1 MWPFP
6 SAAPEQPK
14 PDDQIRN
21 RDIFAD
27 DSASRARRRWTRL
40 LIVFLRS
47 LSLLCLLRGLI
58 DWSRILGFIGPE
70 NGFETAPLLVQVST
84 VLYAILNCVA
94 AVGLWLTS
102 AWGAVLWLI
111 VTLCEVFLPMT
122 LPLGLQQALTS
133 DILLLGLVVLYIT
146 LTWLSSRERE
156 RDH

>member
-6 SAAPEQPK
+6 SAAPETPK

-27 DSASRARRRWTRL
+27 DRASRARRRWTRL

-47 LSLLCLLRGLI
+47 LSVLCLLRGMI

-70 NGFETAPLLVQVST
+70 NGFETAPLLAQVST

-122 LPLGLQQALTS
+122 LPAGLQQALVS
-133 DILLLGLVVLYIT
+133 DVLLLGLVGLYII

>member
-6 SAAPEQPK
+6 PAAPVQPK

-27 DSASRARRRWTRL
+27 DSAMRARRRWTRL

-47 LSLLCLLRGLI
+47 LSMLCLLRGLI

-70 NGFETAPLLVQVST
+70 NGFEIMPVTGQISI

-122 LPLGLQQALTS
+122 FANGLQQPGST
-133 DILLLGLVVLYIT
+133 DILLLGLVVLYVI